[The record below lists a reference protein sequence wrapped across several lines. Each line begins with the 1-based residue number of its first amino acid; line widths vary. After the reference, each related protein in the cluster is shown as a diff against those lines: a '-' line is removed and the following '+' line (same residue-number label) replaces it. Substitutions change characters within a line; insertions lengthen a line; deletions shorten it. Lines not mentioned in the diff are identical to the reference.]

1 MTDSEDI
8 ADLKKEVAAL
18 KEEVAALVAWRT
30 RTPVLKRLE
39 DDTDHSFNHRSRLA
53 EKIIREGREAEY
65 ILWMREDI
73 KYLQFGMDT
82 FSGILERLQVD
93 AREFTDQF
101 KVMRDAFFSGIVTD
115 TDAIKRI
122 IGESDDTR
130 DNPLDRRK
138 R

>member
-8 ADLKKEVAAL
+8 AVLRQEVASL
-18 KEEVAALVAWRT
+18 KEEVAALTAWRT

-39 DDTDHSFNHRSRLA
+39 DDTNYSFNHRGRLA

-73 KYLQFGMDT
+73 KSLKYGMDT
-82 FSGILERLQVD
+82 FSGIFERLQVD

-115 TDAIKRI
+115 SDAIKKI
-122 IGESDDTR
+122 IGGCDGEG

>member
-1 MTDSEDI
+1 
-8 ADLKKEVAAL
+8 
-18 KEEVAALVAWRT
+18 
-30 RTPVLKRLE
+30 
-39 DDTDHSFNHRSRLA
+39 
-53 EKIIREGREAEY
+53 
-65 ILWMREDI
+65 MREDI